1 MGKIFFDTNN
11 NVDTPTLILQNKN
24 FDTLGSIPCFCG
36 LAYTENFNSPNELS
50 FTLYKYMD
58 GKENITWGS
67 TADHKVLYVPEFKE
81 RFVIKTS
88 MKEIDSTQKYVTA
101 TSLCESELSGIKLY
115 NIEVNTETDIS
126 NPDYDENFPTVF
138 YRNPEKYSGYDWTGH
153 KYEKYSDKQKKDTI
167 RKSSLLHRLLEK
179 APHYSI
185 KYVAPSLM
193 GIQRSFSISDTDIYS
208 ELVNEIS
215 EEFNC
220 LFLFDSMTRE
230 ISVYDLYNT
239 CQRCGYRGDFNEKCP
254 ECGSSKFEGQYGN
267 DTTIFI
273 SNENLS
279 TEIELE
285 TNADSLKNCFY
296 VEGGDDTM
304 TAAIRSIN
312 PNGSSYIYAITDGMK
327 MDMPS
332 TLSSALDSYHR
343 LYSEHATSHAY
354 VLNKDSVDKYN
365 SVVKYVNSRFPD
377 SKYALLP
384 TYSIIGYPS
393 TTSALYEAID
403 LYEFI
408 NSSMMPTIQ
417 TSGLGIDE
425 SMQSIIDGFKDGF
438 SSNGTT
444 FTNEIAIDNHK
455 NAILSTV
462 ERAILNNAKIFYSP
476 AYYDLKADTQTY
488 IKATG
493 SANGVWEGFLTLTS
507 FTQKDDDGEKIAKT
521 SQLLRLSISN
531 RTALFVE
538 QKIYRAM
545 ADKEKIG
552 RYDITNLKL
561 DENTF
566 KSQLGLYSLSELQSL
581 SDSFQGC
588 LDVILSMDIEDTEP
602 NEKLLDGYGKF
613 YTTRKHFV
621 DDEILVRNQMLEY
634 VKNIYYYDPEAG
646 EASGELYGIR
656 EQTNKILN
664 FEKYIKGLPNGEK
677 LWKTFCSY
685 RMEDKYS
692 NTNYISD
699 GMSNAEI
706 IENAKKLLDIA
717 NKELYRASH
726 PQYTLTAKMNNLM
739 ALKEFQPLVRSFS
752 VGNWLRLEIDGK
764 IFRLRLLSY
773 SVNFDEIQSIDV
785 EFSTVE
791 KIWSGGSDV
800 KSIIES
806 AVSIAQSYS
815 GITQQMDKSSQTTKY
830 VQSWLDNGFKA
841 TQTKFS
847 NSDNQDIVIDRHG
860 ILARAYDDITNSY
873 HPCQLKILGN
883 GLYMTN
889 DGWKT
894 IYAGIGR
901 IAYTDPETGG
911 QVEDYGVIAKTV
923 TGKLILGETLKIYNL
938 NGSLKFTDNGL
949 EITNGKNSFIVN
961 PNDSSGLVR
970 ILKGSKN
977 QFYINSN
984 GDVCLSGS
992 INIGEGKFIV
1002 DTSGNVTSAGTL
1014 SVGNGKLSYTAASGL
1029 KVDGI
1034 IMTKSGSKIGGWVVT
1049 DNALYN
1055 GSLTG
1060 NSSGD
1065 TGISTADFTRTV
1077 NGTERRNLR
1086 LAIGN
1091 NFAVNKDGV
1100 LYCTNADISGQIT
1113 AKSGTIGNFNIGEEY
1128 IANGTTSIGT
1138 DNNSVYIGTNG
1149 ISCGTGFIAYNT
1161 GDCKIQGQITAKG
1174 GIMLQGGVWTYDPR
1188 PGRPPTF
1195 HPDTTL
1201 VEINTGQREAP
1212 NNGNIGVI
1220 SYVKGL
1226 CISGDVI
1233 LNKLYFS
1240 DGVGVSASLSP
1251 YGLFV
1256 NNGQYFSTIIS
1267 FSGKECNIGNYGV
1280 DVVIGGSGMPVNAA
1294 LLKADIRTLSVKEK
1308 FSAGCNIVP
1317 TENNKTIG
1325 TSGHPWKNMFTES
1338 ICLNPTEYETV
1349 SRINCMY
1356 ADWELHDVITAHDDG
1371 LTTSIG
1377 WSGITDNATWA
1388 TELKLRGQTVTAPN
1402 VGGITIK
1409 SDERLKNSFEGL
1421 EKYEQVFMELKPVS
1435 FRYNDGNSGRKHFGF
1450 GAGQV
1455 KKSLEKFNL
1464 TTKDFAGFVQ
1474 MKNPP
1479 DQPPEIQD
1487 PMGLIYT
1494 EFVAWNTHMIQ
1505 KAILENIELKSRIEK
1520 LERAAGS
1527 IE

>member
-1 MGKIFFDTNN
+1 MGKITFDVNS
-11 NVDTPTLILQNKN
+11 NVDIPTLILQNKN
-24 FDTLGSIPCFCG
+24 FDTLGSISSFYG
-36 LAYTENFNSPNELS
+36 LTYTENLNSPNELS
-50 FTLYKYMD
+50 FMLYKYID
-58 GKENITWGS
+58 GKENTEWDS
-67 TADHKVLYVPEFKE
+67 VTDHKVLYVPEFREK
-81 RFVIKTS
+81 FDFKAS
-88 MKEIDSTQKYVTA
+88 MKEMDSTQKYVTA

-115 NIEVNTETDIS
+115 NIEINTETDIS

-138 YRNPEKYSGYDWTGH
+138 YRDPEKYLAYDWTGH
-153 KYEKYSDKQKKDTI
+153 KYEKYSDRQKKNAI
-167 RKSSLLHRLLEK
+167 LKSSLLHRLLEK

-220 LFLFDSMTRE
+220 LFLFDSMARE

-239 CQRCGYRGDFNEKCP
+239 CKKCGYRGDFNEKCP
-254 ECGSSKFEGQYGN
+254 ECGSHEFDGQYGS

-279 TEIELE
+279 TEIGLE

-296 VEGGDDTM
+296 VEGGDDAM

-312 PNGSSYIYAITDGMK
+312 PNGSSYIYSITDDMK
-327 MDMPS
+327 ADMPAP
-332 TLSSALDSYHR
+332 LSSALDFYYN
-343 LYSEHATSHAY
+343 LYSEHTTSHAY
-354 VLNKDSVDKYN
+354 GLTKDSVDRYN
-365 SVVKYVNSRFPD
+365 SVVSYVNARFPD
-377 SKYALLP
+377 SKYSLLP
-384 TYSIIGYPS
+384 SYSIIGYPA
-393 TTSALYEAID
+393 TTAALYEAID
-403 LYEFI
+403 LYGFI
-408 NSSMMPTIQ
+408 SSSMMPTIQ
-417 TSGLGIDE
+417 TSGLGIDD
-425 SMQSIIDGFKDGF
+425 SMQAIINGFKNGF
-438 SSNGTT
+438 SNNNAS

-476 AYYDLKADTQTY
+476 AYYDLKIDTQDY
-488 IKATG
+488 VKATG
-493 SANGVWEGFLTLTS
+493 SADGAWEGFLTLTS
-507 FTQKDDDGEKIAKT
+507 LTQKDDNGAKIAKT
-521 SQLLRLSISN
+521 SQLLRLSISS

-566 KSQLGLYSLSELQSL
+566 KSQLGLYSLTELQSL

-613 YTTRKHFV
+613 YTTRKRFV
-621 DDEILVRNQMLEY
+621 DSEILVRSQMLEH
-634 VKNIYYYDPEAG
+634 VKNIYYYDPKTG

-656 EQTNKILN
+656 EQTNQILN

-677 LWKTFCSY
+677 LWNTFCSY
-685 RMEDKYS
+685 RREDKYS

-699 GMSNAEI
+699 GMSDAEI
-706 IENAKKLLDIA
+706 IENAKKLLDTA

-752 VGNWLRLEIDGK
+752 VGNWLRLEINGK

-800 KSIIES
+800 KSIIDS
-806 AVSIAQSYS
+806 AVSITQSYS

-830 VQSWLDNGFKA
+830 VQSWLDDGFKA

-860 ILARAYDDITNSY
+860 ILARAYDDITDSY
-873 HPCQLKILGN
+873 HPYQLKILGN

-901 IAYTDPETGG
+901 IAYTDPETGR

-1034 IMTKSGSKIGGWVVT
+1034 IITKSGSKIGGWVAT

-1060 NSSGD
+1060 NNSGD

-1100 LYCTNADISGQIT
+1100 LYCTNANISGQIA

-1128 IANGTTSIGT
+1128 IANGTTSIGA

-1149 ISCGTGFIAYNT
+1149 ISCGTGFVAYKT

-1174 GIMLQGGVWTYDPR
+1174 GIILKGGVWKYDPK
-1188 PGRPPTF
+1188 PGETPTF
-1195 HPDTTL
+1195 YPDQTL
-1201 VEINTGQREAP
+1201 IEINTGQRKAP
-1212 NNGNIGVI
+1212 NNGNVGITN
-1220 SYVKGL
+1220 YVTGL
-1226 CISGDVI
+1226 CISGNTI

-1240 DGVGVSASLSP
+1240 DGLEVSASLSP
-1251 YGLFV
+1251 YGLYV
-1256 NNGQYFSTIIS
+1256 NNGS
-1267 FSGKECNIGNYGV
+1267 FFKPVIEFTEKECNIGNYGSDITV
-1280 DVVIGGSGMPVNAA
+1280 GGSMPVNAA
-1294 LLKADIRTLSVKEK
+1294 LQKADIGTLSVKEK
-1308 FSAGCNIVP
+1308 LSARCDIIPATVA
-1317 TENNKTIG
+1317 NKTLG
-1325 TSGHPWKNMFTES
+1325 TSGYPWKNIFTQS
-1338 ICLNPTEYETV
+1338 ICLNPIDNKTV
-1349 SRINCMY
+1349 SRMNCTY
-1356 ADWELHDVITAHDDG
+1356 ADGELHDVITVNTDG
-1371 LTTSIG
+1371 LTTSMG
-1377 WSGITDNATWA
+1377 WSGITDDATFA

-1421 EKYEQVFMELKPVS
+1421 EKYEQAFMDLKPIS
-1435 FRYNDGNSGRKHFGF
+1435 FKYNDGNSGRKHFGF

-1455 KKSLEKFNL
+1455 KKSLEKSSL

-1474 MKNPP
+1474 MKTPP
-1479 DQPPEIQD
+1479 GENHGILN

-1505 KAILENIELKSRIEK
+1505 KAILENMELRSRIEE
-1520 LERAAGS
+1520 LERAAGI